1 MQSHP
6 HLVSSF
12 KAFARAASVAAIL
25 VGFLVLVGWG
35 LDITILKS
43 ILPHWVTM
51 KANTALCFIL
61 AGVALWLLRMEPVAP
76 RPRRVA
82 QVCAAIVALIGFLT
96 LSEYLCGWDLGLDQL
111 LFRDLRPTG
120 TQYPGRMPLLSAL
133 NLAMLGCALLLLD
146 VETRRGYR
154 PCEFLALAIMLGAL
168 LGFLDIALVPSFSYT
183 GPALHTALT
192 FIICSLGLLA
202 VRPNRGLTAM
212 ISSDNFGGAA
222 ARRLLPVATGVPLLV
237 GWLAWQGAEARLYGQ
252 WFALSLSVLATI
264 LMLVVLIL
272 WTARFLNG
280 VDTQRRQAEAA
291 LRADQDRLAGIV
303 NAAMDAIITID
314 AAQRIILFNPAAERM
329 FGYASDEMIDQPIE
343 CLIPERFRAGH
354 AAHIRRFGQTGMT
367 SRKMGAL
374 GAISGLRASG
384 EEFPIEASISQVE
397 ITGQKLFT
405 VILRD
410 ITERQQAE
418 AALREQQAQLA
429 SIIGSAMDAIV
440 TIDDEQ
446 RIVLFNTAAEKMFCY
461 APTEVIGQPIERLI
475 PGRFHAVHQQHIRNF
490 GQANATKRS
499 MGALGAIF
507 GVRASGEEFPIEAS
521 ISQVEVNGQ
530 KFYTVILRDI
540 TERNR
545 AEAEL
550 RHTAAELARSNAELE
565 QFAYV
570 ASHDLQE
577 PLRAVAGCVQVL
589 QQRYQSQLDGRAEQ
603 FITHAVDG
611 VTRMQTLINDLLAYS
626 RVGTRGQP
634 FVPVEMTAV
643 LNDALANLKVLI
655 AESGAVVT
663 HDVLPTVSGDATQ
676 LTQVF
681 QNLIGNAIKFR
692 GERPPHIHIAVQ
704 REGSDWRFAVR
715 DNGIGIEPQ
724 YAERIFIIFQRLH
737 TRTEYPG
744 TGIGLAI
751 CKKIVE
757 RHGGRIWV
765 ESEPGQGSTFYFT
778 ITDRS

>member
-1 MQSHP
+1 
-6 HLVSSF
+6 
-12 KAFARAASVAAIL
+12 
-25 VGFLVLVGWG
+25 
-35 LDITILKS
+35 
-43 ILPHWVTM
+43 
-51 KANTALCFIL
+51 
-61 AGVALWLLRMEPVAP
+61 
-76 RPRRVA
+76 
-82 QVCAAIVALIGFLT
+82 
-96 LSEYLCGWDLGLDQL
+96 
-111 LFRDLRPTG
+111 
-120 TQYPGRMPLLSAL
+120 
-133 NLAMLGCALLLLD
+133 
-146 VETRRGYR
+146 
-154 PCEFLALAIMLGAL
+154 
-168 LGFLDIALVPSFSYT
+168 
-183 GPALHTALT
+183 
-192 FIICSLGLLA
+192 
-202 VRPNRGLTAM
+202 
-212 ISSDNFGGAA
+212 
-222 ARRLLPVATGVPLLV
+222 
-237 GWLAWQGAEARLYGQ
+237 
-252 WFALSLSVLATI
+252 
-264 LMLVVLIL
+264 
-272 WTARFLNG
+272 
-280 VDTQRRQAEAA
+280 
-291 LRADQDRLAGIV
+291 
-303 NAAMDAIITID
+303 MDAIITID

-634 FVPVEMTAV
+634 FAPVEMTAV